1 VSAWKPGDVAMALVT
16 WDNAPAFRKAKGE
29 SDVTTKPAFRSEGWW
44 VFGPTTR
51 IPVGDEMSA
60 RPLVV
65 LDLPDGAKAGWP
77 VLVDALRKAREA
89 TGFRM
94 TFDGLIA
101 QIEAQTTTPKPDEPQ
116 GLGAVV
122 RERHPEDGVDW
133 VRVPLAS
140 NDARWFCGDTGEWR
154 EWSQIDAVLVLSEGV
169 VES

>member
-1 VSAWKPGDVAMALVT
+1 MSGQWKPGDVAMALVT

-29 SDVTTKPAFRSEGWW
+29 SDVTTKPAFKAEGWW

-51 IPVGDEMSA
+51 IPVGDEIA
-60 RPLVV
+60 VRPLVV

-94 TFDGLIA
+94 TFDGLIE
-101 QIEAQTTTPKPDEPQ
+101 QIEAQTTPQKPDEPQ

-122 RERHPEDGVDW
+122 RDAGGKAW
-133 VRVPLAS
+133 VRADPVERPWC
-140 NDARWFCGDTGEWR
+140 DATSMGDGWADY
-154 EWSQIDAVLVLSEGV
+154 SDIDAVEVLSEGV
-169 VES
+169 TS